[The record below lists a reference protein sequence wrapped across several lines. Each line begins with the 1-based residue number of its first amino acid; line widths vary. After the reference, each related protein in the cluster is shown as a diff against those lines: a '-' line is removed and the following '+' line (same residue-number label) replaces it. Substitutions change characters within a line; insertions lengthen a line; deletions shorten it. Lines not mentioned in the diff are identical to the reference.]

1 MCYKLNILY
10 ITNMESKDLFNLLH
24 NAVEA
29 QNFGKKIS
37 QKEMADR
44 LGLSMRTYQD
54 WKLGRTNPQAAMAI
68 FKMLAELE
76 EEDIVRVVKKVSK
89 VLKNDDSKLNRY

>member
-1 MCYKLNILY
+1 MCNLLKLLYYKYMKSN
-10 ITNMESKDLFNLLH
+10 DLFNLLH

-29 QNFGKKIS
+29 QNFGRKIS
-37 QKEMADR
+37 QKEMAER
-44 LGLSMRTYQD
+44 LDVSMRTYQD

-68 FKMLAELE
+68 FKMLSELD

-89 VLKNDDSKLNRY
+89 VLKYDKYNDKRL